1 MRKLAITESR
11 IRLAALR
18 MVRMTTHRLS
28 HRILN
33 RYNALRARIVA
44 PLAKVAGTV
53 KFFTGKSPLLFSQP
67 FLRKAI
73 YQVLA
78 GRKWALAPLNA
89 YTPLTLE
96 RVMAIFRRKKNNDR
110 STPLV
115 ENPQPIMKRL
125 KNYWRTRRARRKT
138 PDLSQRDQELQEWEE
153 LFTQQETIL
162 EEAEIRLP
170 AGNFIPTSKL
180 SEETIPKEELK
191 HEASAVT
198 QGAVSGPR
206 QNDASPVW
214 RLDTFMQQI

>member
-1 MRKLAITESR
+1 
-11 IRLAALR
+11 
-18 MVRMTTHRLS
+18 
-28 HRILN
+28 
-33 RYNALRARIVA
+33 
-44 PLAKVAGTV
+44 
-53 KFFTGKSPLLFSQP
+53 
-67 FLRKAI
+67 
-73 YQVLA
+73 
-78 GRKWALAPLNA
+78 
-89 YTPLTLE
+89 
-96 RVMAIFRRKKNNDR
+96 
-110 STPLV
+110 
-115 ENPQPIMKRL
+115 MKRL

-153 LFTQQETIL
+153 LFTQRETIL